1 MTNKEFQ
8 IPYLF
13 MLKQENEDKN
23 NDYNY
28 RLISNIF
35 LNENNFNPKNDH
47 YLYIFGLFPCKYMPS
62 AYIPFNY
69 KKLLQNIN
77 RINPKNIIKFEEI
90 FKSDVKVQEELK
102 KRIENFTNKDAIYNK
117 INLSLFAIILIF
129 YWSII
134 LLLFN
139 YVFLYYYRSVF
150 NYMLAVILFGLLLFS
165 IIWKMIYT
173 IQN

>member
-1 MTNKEFQ
+1 
-8 IPYLF
+8 
-13 MLKQENEDKN
+13 MLKKENEDKN

-35 LNENNFNPKNDH
+35 LNDNNFNSKNDNYI
-47 YLYIFGLFPCKYMPS
+47 YLFGLFPCKYIPS

-77 RINPKNIIKFEEI
+77 RINPKKNIPFENI
-90 FKSDVKVQEELK
+90 FNEKNIAEQLK
-102 KRIENFTNKDAIYNK
+102 KKIENFLNENATYNK
-117 INLSLFAIILIF
+117 LNLYQFAIILIF

-134 LLLFN
+134 LLLIN
-139 YVFLYYYRSVF
+139 YIFLYYYRSIF
-150 NYMLAVILFGLLLFS
+150 NYILAAILFVLLLFS
-165 IIWKMIYT
+165 VVWKMIYT

>member
-1 MTNKEFQ
+1 MIIKEFQ

-13 MLKQENEDKN
+13 MLRHENEDKN

-35 LNENNFNPKNDH
+35 LNENNFDPKNDH
-47 YLYIFGLFPCKYMPS
+47 YLYIFGLFPCKYIPS

-69 KKLLQNIN
+69 KKLLQNIK
-77 RINPKNIIKFEEI
+77 RINPKDIKLSDI
-90 FKSDVKVQEELK
+90 FINEKPAEELK
-102 KRIENFTNKDAIYNK
+102 KRIEKFINKDAIYNK
-117 INLSLFAIILIF
+117 LNLSQFAFILIF

-134 LLLFN
+134 LLIFN
-139 YVFLYYYRSVF
+139 YVILYYYKTVF